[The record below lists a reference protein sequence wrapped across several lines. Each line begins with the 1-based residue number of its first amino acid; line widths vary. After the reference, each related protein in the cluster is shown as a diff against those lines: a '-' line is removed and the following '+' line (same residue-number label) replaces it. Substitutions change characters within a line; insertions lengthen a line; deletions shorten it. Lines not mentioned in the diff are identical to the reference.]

1 MDLDLFIVLP
11 KPATRCPLG
20 APPIPPAVRSQAEEA
35 MALPSSLLSPAPLCA
50 FLALYPEPAAGSG
63 CASISSAHDPS
74 AAFCEL
80 SSDGASV
87 KVGCAYIGQPGNHP
101 APSSRPSS
109 WELHKTVSVRSKCAR
124 CAAAAP
130 KSHHRCPQPTNALPS
145 IYSRELCT
153 YPCLRLFGSRAVRAW
168 LEEAGRSLPVGCV
181 LF

>member
-74 AAFCEL
+74 ATFCEL
-80 SSDGASV
+80 SSDGAFGQGGMCVHWSARKSPSAIFSAFFLGATINSQCPV
-87 KVGCAYIGQPGNHP
+87 KMRSPRRRCARI
-101 APSSRPSS
+101 PSSLPAT
-109 WELHKTVSVRSKCAR
+109 HKRLAQYIFAR
-124 CAAAAP
+124 IVY
-130 KSHHRCPQPTNALPS
+130 LPM
-145 IYSRELCT
+145 
-153 YPCLRLFGSRAVRAW
+153 FAVVW
-168 LEEAGRSLPVGCV
+168 
-181 LF
+181 

>member
-74 AAFCEL
+74 ATFCEL
-80 SSDGASV
+80 SSVGASV

-109 WELHKTVSVRSKCAR
+109 WELQSMVSVRSKCAR
-124 CAAAAP
+124 CAGAAP
-130 KSHHRCPQPTNALPS
+130 ESHVACGGPQTPCPV
-145 IYSRELCT
+145 YSRSVCT
-153 YPCLRLFGSRAVRAW
+153 YPCLRLFGSRAVRA
-168 LEEAGRSLPVGCV
+168 
-181 LF
+181 

>member
-1 MDLDLFIVLP
+1 MDPEVGIVLP

-20 APPIPPAVRSQAEEA
+20 APPMPPAERSHAEEA

-74 AAFCEL
+74 ATFGEL
-80 SSDGASV
+80 SSVGAWV

-109 WELHKTVSVRSKCAR
+109 WELRRTVSVRSTCAR
-124 CAAAAP
+124 CAGAAP
-130 KSHHRCPQPTNALPS
+130 KSHNRSPQPTKGSPS
-145 IYSRELCT
+145 IFARIEYL
-153 YPCLRLFGSRAVRAW
+153 PMFAVVW
-168 LEEAGRSLPVGCV
+168 
-181 LF
+181 